1 MIFIL
6 SFSETII
13 GTTTIKYVLEIETQG
28 NTNVSQFI
36 VSNVQQGTLR
46 WFNLNT
52 TALTIHSHLQQHVDT
67 YVHSKR
73 KGETITMMGSAM
85 DTSKIYESE
94 DIIEIVITFKENEHM
109 ETTLL
114 TLLNGLDSGGMKA
127 EKMKEDYSNAIL
139 SSEDFK
145 DEYKTTSVKMVHV
158 PIVSVVSK
166 TKNEIVQEIIRSKQH
181 ESVVETVGNDALH
194 TMSSK
199 ELEKKAQGKKKKKID
214 NQKKNVSILK

>member
-1 MIFIL
+1 
-6 SFSETII
+6 
-13 GTTTIKYVLEIETQG
+13 
-28 NTNVSQFI
+28 
-36 VSNVQQGTLR
+36 
-46 WFNLNT
+46 
-52 TALTIHSHLQQHVDT
+52 
-67 YVHSKR
+67 
-73 KGETITMMGSAM
+73 M

-181 ESVVETVGNDALH
+181 ESVVETVGNDALN

-199 ELEKKAQGKKKKKID
+199 ELEKKAKGKKKKLTT
-214 NQKKNVSILK
+214 KKKCVYFKVVIVFLIFSC

>member
-1 MIFIL
+1 M
-6 SFSETII
+6 
-13 GTTTIKYVLEIETQG
+13 
-28 NTNVSQFI
+28 
-36 VSNVQQGTLR
+36 
-46 WFNLNT
+46 
-52 TALTIHSHLQQHVDT
+52 
-67 YVHSKR
+67 HSKR

-85 DTSKIYESE
+85 DTPKIYESE
-94 DIIEIVITFKENEHM
+94 DVIEIVVTFKENEQL

-139 SSEDFK
+139 SNQDFK

-181 ESVVETVGNDALH
+181 ESVVETVGNDALN

-199 ELEKKAQGKKKKKID
+199 ELEKKAKGKKKKKLTTT
-214 NQKKNVSILK
+214 KKGVYFNSKLFSFFFWIFSC